1 MWIPSSCG
9 QVSLIVHPGG
19 VNHISMVGSA
29 WGTLSALGARLLPR
43 WGCTNYADSVTLGSM
58 RTAGLMVDDNVMRFM

>member
-1 MWIPSSCG
+1 
-9 QVSLIVHPGG
+9 
-19 VNHISMVGSA
+19 MVGSA

-43 WGCTNYADSVTLGSM
+43 WGCVYWTATRRLFDFYSTMLGSM